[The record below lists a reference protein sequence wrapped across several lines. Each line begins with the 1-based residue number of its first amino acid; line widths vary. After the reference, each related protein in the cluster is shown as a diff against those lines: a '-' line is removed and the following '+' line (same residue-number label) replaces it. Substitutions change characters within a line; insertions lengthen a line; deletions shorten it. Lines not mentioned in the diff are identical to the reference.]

1 MSIHDTISW
10 IAVEQRPA
18 IMSLHPVAQP
28 CGGRLFFGYLVAV
41 GLTIIACLST
51 GSTTVSAILSVL
63 CTPYT
68 QIYAQNGTARLG

>member
-41 GLTIIACLST
+41 GLTTIACLLA
-51 GSTTVSAILSVL
+51 GPTTVSAFLVL
-63 CTPYT
+63 CIPKCT
-68 QIYAQNGTARLG
+68 QNDTARLG

>member
-51 GSTTVSAILSVL
+51 GVHHRICNSIRTL
-63 CTPYT
+63 YT